1 LSGCCGRSQRS
12 SEQATF
18 PKKYTEKPANN
29 CLLDHHIITH
39 IVAAGCLGLCTWSE
53 FLVFGKFFKKTESL
67 LAVDIG
73 STSVKVVELD
83 LSGERPQLVN
93 LAIAPVQSGAL
104 TNHTVQKPELVAEQ
118 LGSLL
123 EANNIDDLRVVTALP
138 GPSVFTKRIKMPRS
152 SPSDLAAN
160 IQLEAGSFIPH
171 NLEAVRLDY
180 QVMGAFGKNQ
190 LEVLVAAVK
199 NEVIDSFID
208 SIALAGLETAI
219 VDVDYFALQ
228 NAFELNYPELLS
240 KTVALINIGQRHS
253 SICICKN
260 KESLFTGDISAGSR
274 SLDDAL
280 QNELSLSPEKIE
292 AVKKCLGRASPYEGL
307 PSGVDGR
314 ALEALVGGA
323 AEELAVEFNR
333 QLSFF
338 WNASGADDGI
348 EQIFIAGGTARLPGL
363 IESLGI
369 HTGLPCAVLD
379 PLRGLDVG
387 EGFDKDF
394 LAEMAPSVAVAIG
407 LGLRTPGDKAL
418 VNDWNEEE

>member
-1 LSGCCGRSQRS
+1 M
-12 SEQATF
+12 
-18 PKKYTEKPANN
+18 
-29 CLLDHHIITH
+29 
-39 IVAAGCLGLCTWSE
+39 
-53 FLVFGKFFKKTESL
+53 FGNLFKKTESL
-67 LAVDIG
+67 LAIDIG
-73 STSVKVVELD
+73 SSSLKLVELD

-93 LAIAPVQSGAL
+93 LALAPVPSGAL
-104 TNHTVQKPELVAEQ
+104 SNHTVQKPEIVAEQ
-118 LGSLL
+118 IGSLL
-123 EANNIDDLRVVTALP
+123 EANNIDDLRVVTAVP

-152 SPSDLAAN
+152 NASELAAN
-160 IQLEAGSFIPH
+160 IQLEAGGFIPH
-171 NLEAVRLDY
+171 NLDAVRLDF

-199 NEVIDSFID
+199 NEVIDSFVD

-228 NAFELNYPELLS
+228 NVFEFNYPELLP

-253 SICICKN
+253 SICICRN

-274 SLDDAL
+274 SLDEGL
-280 QNELSLSPEKIE
+280 QNDLSLTAEKIE
-292 AVKKCLGRASPYEGL
+292 AVKKSLNRKSPYEGL
-307 PSGVDGR
+307 PNGVDAR
-314 ALEALVGGA
+314 ALESLVGGA

-338 WNASGADDGI
+338 WNASGADEGI
-348 EQIFIAGGTARLPGL
+348 EQIFISGGMARLPGL

-379 PLRGLDVG
+379 PMKALDVG
-387 EGFDKDF
+387 EGFDKEF
-394 LAEMAPSVAVAIG
+394 LAEVGPSVAVAIG

-418 VNDWNEEE
+418 ESEWSDEE